1 MHSQSAKVELGIFL
15 INLKNFNIMKKL
27 FNTLHIKALSLIFAL
42 SFIAFS
48 SNAQDKS
55 VLKVG
60 ETLKLS
66 ERLVSPNGKYEF
78 LPLMIYDIPFTREIW
93 SFRFNI
99 SMSNLTGK
107 PDHLKLDEKGSL
119 VLYNTEGKVIWSSAS
134 DYPNVGELRLQNDG
148 NLVIYDAT
156 GNDPIWALQDP
167 KTDKYESGGN
177 GFFIK
182 YKGTEPD
189 PSRHS
194 NQTVNISELMKK
206 N

>member
-1 MHSQSAKVELGIFL
+1 
-15 INLKNFNIMKKL
+15 MKKI
-27 FNTLHIKALSLIFAL
+27 FNTLHIKAFFLVFSL

-93 SFRFNI
+93 RFNFDV
-99 SMSNLTGK
+99 SMSKFYGK
-107 PDHLKLDEKGSL
+107 PDYLKLDEKGSL
-119 VLYNTEGKVIWSSAS
+119 ELYNTEGKVIWSSRS
-134 DYPNVGELRLQNDG
+134 DYPSIGELRMQNDG